1 MIKPNIKTHIEANIT
16 SEAVPAEPSWREIPK
31 PDTLVNGTGSDLLS
45 DDSSLL
51 RDSICDLLGD
61 SEIGLPLTRGEYTG
75 CPEYR
80 SQCVARRKP

>member
-1 MIKPNIKTHIEANIT
+1 MIKVNIT
-16 SEAVPAEPSWREIPK
+16 SETVPAVPNWCEITK
-31 PDTLVNGTGSDLLS
+31 PDTLVDGTGSALLS

-51 RDSICDLLGD
+51 RDSICDLPGD
-61 SEIGLPLTRGEYTG
+61 SEIGLPLARGEYTG